1 MRKIAKLF
9 IISFFSMTGVKADV
23 AIDPVQ
29 MYILNDTKQ
38 KTTTLTLESI
48 NEAEKKIF
56 EIKAFK
62 WDQNNKGEDV
72 LEKDNTLI
80 INPRNFILKPNG
92 KQVIR
97 VGFNRPIASV
107 LDGREEGAWRIII
120 EELPQ
125 PVKESSITFL
135 MNFNLPLFIGKQD
148 NLKLN
153 FNIENDKLVVKNKA
167 KSHVQISKLQILDS
181 NKKEVF
187 TSNNMKY
194 ALEGKNIFYELGGVK
209 INNPQNYF
217 VKLMTDKSNDE
228 VELKLMD

>member
-38 KTTTLTLESI
+38 KTITLTLESI

-194 ALEGKNIFYELGGVK
+194 ALEDKNIFYELGGIK

-217 VKLMTDKSNDE
+217 VKLITDKSNDE

>member
-194 ALEGKNIFYELGGVK
+194 ALKDKNIFYELGGVK
-209 INNPQNYF
+209 INNPQNYY
-217 VKLMTDKSNDE
+217 VKLITDKSNDE

>member
-125 PVKESSITFL
+125 PVKGSSITFL

-194 ALEGKNIFYELGGVK
+194 ALEDKNIFYELGGVK

>member
-194 ALEGKNIFYELGGVK
+194 ALEDKNIFYELGGVK

-217 VKLMTDKSNDE
+217 VKLITDKSNDE

>member
-38 KTTTLTLESI
+38 KTITLTLESI

-80 INPRNFILKPNG
+80 INPRNFILKPNE

-194 ALEGKNIFYELGGVK
+194 ALEDKNIFYELGGVK

-217 VKLMTDKSNDE
+217 VKLITDKSNDE

>member
-135 MNFNLPLFIGKQD
+135 MNFNLPLFIGKHD

-194 ALEGKNIFYELGGVK
+194 ALEDKNIFYELGGVK

>member
-194 ALEGKNIFYELGGVK
+194 ALEDKNIFYELGGVK